1 MSVAV
6 IAHCDWSIDRKKRWM
21 CVAVRQAT
29 KWILSAPEP
38 VGETKDLI
46 PRLRSRAETDAAL
59 LMGFDFPIGL
69 PAAYGKSLGLADF
82 RSALEAFGV
91 GRFARWFDV
100 AEHRHDIA
108 IDRPFYPMRPGGTQR
123 RYLFDALAVESGR
136 DLLRRCE
143 RATADRGDAC
153 MLFWTLGG
161 NQVGKASITGWRE
174 IIVPNLPD
182 LALWPFDGKLRQLT
196 QPGVTVVAETYPGD
210 VYGQLGIPRRP
221 VWSKRLQA
229 GRRRAGDHL
238 LRWLVSHP
246 HIDGAALEAMI
257 TDGFGIDKTGE
268 DRFDAVVGL
277 LGMLDVVEGRRAE
290 GSPDDDD
297 VTIWE
302 GWIFGQG
309 A

>member
-6 IAHCDWSIDRKKRWM
+6 IAHCDWSIDRNKRWM
-21 CVAVRQAT
+21 CVAVRRGT

-38 VGETKDLI
+38 VGETKDFI
-46 PRLRSRAETDAAL
+46 PRLRNRADAGAAL
-59 LMGFDFPIGL
+59 LIGFDFPIGL
-69 PAAYGKSLGLADF
+69 PAGYGKALGLADF
-82 RSALEAFGV
+82 RSVLRAFGA
-91 GRFARWFDV
+91 GRFERWFDV
-100 AEHRHDIA
+100 AEHRSDIA

-123 RYLFDALAVESGR
+123 QHLFDALGVGSGGE
-136 DLLRRCE
+136 LLRRCE

-161 NQVGKASITGWRE
+161 NQVGKAAITGWQE
-174 IIVPNLPD
+174 IIMPNLSEV
-182 LALWPFDGKLRQLT
+182 ALWPFDGSLAELT
-196 QPGVTVVAETYPGD
+196 KPGATVVAETYPGD
-210 VYGQLGIPRRP
+210 VYSQLGIPRRP
-221 VWSKRLQA
+221 VWSKRQQA

-257 TDGFGIDKTGE
+257 TDGFGIDKAGE

-290 GSPDDDD
+290 GLPDDDD